1 MFRIRVEGI
10 GKGVEV
16 KAQMRR
22 GRESVRV
29 RLHFLICKV
38 GTLLALIYLRIQEVI
53 GMKFVKCRLQMTWDT
68 QPTGKAASRATI
80 KFRLLQVCP
89 NLDVVLTSNLVRDVK
104 PPFAQNAD
112 FSL

>member
-1 MFRIRVEGI
+1 MESYLVRLMIMERERKKDRECLRVEGI

-22 GRESVRV
+22 GHEFVRA

-53 GMKFVKCRLQMTWDT
+53 GMKFV
-68 QPTGKAASRATI
+68 
-80 KFRLLQVCP
+80 
-89 NLDVVLTSNLVRDVK
+89 
-104 PPFAQNAD
+104 
-112 FSL
+112 